1 MSAISYLDYIHHTNY
16 GLKLNFG
23 PIIAEFELSG
33 QFVLQ
38 HWQAQPKGLRHF
50 GYFSFQDGNH
60 SYHTIP
66 FNLCSV
72 EVCPE
77 PIQINEKV
85 YRTVP
90 TAVNLFRNSVL
101 IKESNRWMIK
111 SLNGNTTKDT

>member
-1 MSAISYLDYIHHTNY
+1 MSAIEFQDLIHFTNY

-23 PIIAEFELSG
+23 PIIAVFELSG

-77 PIQINEKV
+77 PIQIDEKV
-85 YRTVP
+85 YKTVP
-90 TAVNLFRNSVL
+90 TAVNLFRNSQL
-101 IKESNRWMIK
+101 IKDGEQWKVMK
-111 SLNGNTTKDT
+111 LNEL